1 MRNLKKILAMVLAL
15 VMSLSLMATA
25 GAASFP
31 DVDAEN
37 PYATAIEVLD
47 GLKVFQGFED
57 GTFKPTDT
65 LNRAQAAVLVY
76 RIATGDVENKYLDN
90 YTYMQQSKFNDLDGY
105 NWAKGYI
112 NYCQN
117 AGIVVGTSA
126 TTFNPGAP
134 VTGYQLMVMLLRTL
148 GYGKAGE
155 FTDPKGWELQTAS
168 IAEREGILKNVTG
181 GDFGAPAPRQMVAEI
196 LFRGI
201 LHDTV
206 EYSPLTPGGYTDSGV
221 SLGKKTLGLEE
232 VKGVVVANEYADLR
246 DDDTLADGKT
256 ALVNGDGD
264 TYTIDY
270 TSTLDD
276 IGEARLVY
284 VQNGTKVL
292 KLADAGN
299 TVEVSTNDEKVDDIL
314 SRAGISKADADE
326 YINFGKGFNWKSP
339 WKIKYV
345 IDLGKVDDATD
356 STDKADGLIRQAN
369 RDGFIVPDTYSKANG
384 YSIEKVKDADGNTE
398 YHLIYTAVFAIKAD
412 ITAEH
417 QNNIKRIFNI
427 ADKTDSYITGE
438 VYAGTKSTEDLS
450 DKITLDDFIEDYI
463 TADAL
468 ESVSKNEN
476 GNWVKVIDNDG
487 DGKAD
492 YIFKVIYTVAQVSTA
507 KDGKYTLDTKNR
519 TLTNENTSRPC
530 SIDDLNNLTGQ
541 KVVSADELNADDVV
555 YYAIIDGKAQT
566 YLAEVVPGVTI
577 EKYVRKTETVT
588 TTDGTDYIKSGVCEH
603 IEDEAYMSAPEL
615 LAGKVSYDLFLDRG
629 GHLAAFVK
637 SDKTS
642 DYKLITDGWF
652 NSTKTA
658 DEYAVRIYD
667 EESERGDKQEIVDIT
682 ANGSLFI
689 DRDVVNNDH
698 TVDNNDWGALKYL
711 GGTTGRSAQNDFI
724 PNASAA
730 CTAATLNGGSVN
742 CANSTPTHSGAHT
755 RDNEIKT
762 TVAAITA
769 DGTILPV
776 ENSSVTGRYNHAMI
790 DLPDLSKVPTK
801 AAVGGVVY
809 NTSVRSDTAYNH
821 EYDDVTVRA
830 LDNTIYY
837 VVYPANTASGVAVEK
852 SVGYANAPG
861 VKDWN
866 DKGYVEDI
874 YAVGTLRK
882 ADNDIDKGTPEYTA
896 DIVVIEL
903 NTYEDSKETILVLD
917 DVTKLSDV
925 RYREL
930 LVITGDGKREIR
942 KIDWANS
949 TLSYGDSTIGGKQ
962 VPPGLYYMTAANSD
976 GIYRIA
982 GRLTRDQI
990 AADGSYAV
998 GCVER
1003 VNWTGGNK
1011 YVVVQNLAY
1020 MGINSDYADAGEGQY
1035 DLTAETPLFRVEY
1048 DTPMGKYGDADLT
1061 GLEDGEDHTTVLA
1074 SQVDRE
1080 NWDFDYPEMRDTHE
1094 GTGHNLHY
1102 YNYNRVLVHHNDKGA
1117 AVYAVS
1123 FANVYDDSEGEY
1135 NFAMQVWDNVM
1146 PNPAS
1151 KGNNVKV
1158 VAKAANTVASED
1170 FTITFGNDTFDGNF
1184 YTKDKEVKITIEAPF
1199 GYTFQSD
1206 NDNRITV
1213 ADVDGGTGV
1222 KIFNREF
1229 STDKR
1234 TVKLTVTGITKDIII
1249 TADLIAD
1256 GNAKCNITVN
1266 DKDGNESTALE
1277 AATKK
1282 VAYDTQTALG
1292 YEITLQKVGGGTLAG
1307 TQSIDIISVK
1317 YGNKKLTKN
1326 AVDGYSVNANNTKI
1340 TLGNIGDTNIIK
1352 NIEIVAEIVTRSAWT
1367 ATVSTEAGGQLK
1379 AIADV
1384 DLTFASAKAAGGV
1397 HDGEALEPVKGTN
1410 TLTFQVPMGSNLEVV
1425 LMAANSVALHAYGDV
1440 ANVETS
1446 DVSHTG
1452 VAYVTLTVPYL
1463 AAASE
1468 QTVTV
1473 ADWASYSTKDNDTA
1487 AALDNV
1493 TGLSDDDAKTLDEAY
1508 EILKAGTGAA
1518 ATMTVKGEVNDATFG
1533 DGAEIVDSNEGSGL
1547 YIVKATA
1554 EDKSVAYYV
1563 IKVEAAP
1570 SAPVGEGNPL
1580 GTNVEDENILFTAV
1594 GEPDA
1599 ETGAVTYTGKVKAG
1613 ATATGANEYAF
1624 DVEVDAQYKV
1634 EDGAGYTATEKAAAP
1649 AAVSGTKTW
1658 TITVTAADTASG
1670 AAIAADI
1677 DFELTVVPRE
1687 FVTVTLAEGAP
1698 EGVTIEGD
1706 AEQEWTAEAEE
1717 NGLTFTFKVAS
1728 ASIVQDSADSKYKVS
1743 FGFTLSEDYSAE
1755 LTAVEGWTLADGTIS
1770 ASLSAAAN
1778 SDVTLTITVTKTAA
1792 NA

>member
-25 GAASFP
+25 GAAQFP
-31 DVDAEN
+31 DVDDSN
-37 PYATAIEVLD
+37 PYKTAIDVLD
-47 GLKVFQGFED
+47 ELKVFQGFED

-134 VTGYQLMVMLLRTL
+134 VTGYQLLVMILRTL

-155 FTDPKGWELQTAS
+155 FTDPKGWELQTAA

-345 IDLGKVDDATD
+345 IDLGVIDTATD
-356 STDKADGLIRQAN
+356 TANAGSLIAKAN
-369 RDGFIVPDTYSKANG
+369 RDGFIVPDEYFTNTPSFKWVNG
-384 YSIEKVKDADGNTE
+384 YSIETVKDANGTDE
-398 YHLIYTAVFAIKAD
+398 HHLIYTAVFAIKAD

-417 QNNIKRIFNI
+417 QNNIKRIFNV

-450 DKITLDDFIEDYI
+450 DKITLDTFIEDYI

-476 GNWVKVIDNDG
+476 GNWVKVIDNNG

-588 TTDGTDYIKSGVCEH
+588 TSDEVEYIKSGVCEH
-603 IEDEAYMSAPEL
+603 IEDEAYESDPEL

-658 DEYAVRIYD
+658 DEYAVRVYD

-682 ANGSLFI
+682 ANGDLFI
-689 DRDVVNNDH
+689 HRDVQNNNGVQ
-698 TVDNNDWGALKYL
+698 VDNNDWGALKYL
-711 GGTTGRSAQNDFI
+711 GGTTVQNGACDNHVSHTHATATVS
-724 PNASAA
+724 PVANSAA
-730 CTAATLNGGSVN
+730 LNGGKGS
-742 CANSTPTHSGAHT
+742 CAWITGAAT
-755 RDNEIKT
+755 ERYDNEIKT

-776 ENSSVTGRYNHAMI
+776 ENSSVSGRYAHAMI

-801 AAVGGVVY
+801 AAVNGVVY
-809 NTSVRSDTAYNH
+809 STSSSANTDTAYNTKGSSN
-821 EYDDVTVRA
+821 VTVRA

-852 SVGYANAPG
+852 SVGYANAPA

-866 DKGYVEDI
+866 DKGWVEDI
-874 YAVGTLRK
+874 YTVGTARK
-882 ADNDIDKGTPEYTA
+882 ADNDIDDTPYEFTA

-903 NTYEDSKETILVLD
+903 NDYEDGKETVLVLD
-917 DVTKLSDV
+917 DLTRLSDV

-930 LVITGDGKREIR
+930 LVITGDGKQEIR
-942 KIDWANS
+942 KINFRDNTSGYA
-949 TLSYGDSTIGGKQ
+949 DSVVSSKQ
-962 VPPGLYYMTAANSD
+962 VWPGLYYMTTTSTD
-976 GIYRIA
+976 GVYRIA
-982 GRLTRDQI
+982 ANGAGRIDALTPADI
-990 AADGSYAV
+990 AKDGSFSAGY
-998 GCVER
+998 VER
-1003 VNWTGGNK
+1003 VNWTGSNK
-1011 YVVVQNLAY
+1011 YVVVDNREY
-1020 MGINSDYADAGEGQY
+1020 NSFADGVKAEEGQY

-1048 DTPMGKYGDADLT
+1048 DTGFHWDSNGRVVIDEYGDAELT

-1080 NWDFDYPEMRDTHE
+1080 NWDFDYPEMRDTYE

-1102 YNYNRVLVHHNDKGA
+1102 YNYNRVLVHHNGKGA

-1135 NFAMQVWDNVM
+1135 NMAQLMWNNVM
-1146 PNPAS
+1146 PAPAS
-1151 KGNNVKV
+1151 KGNTLTVEDKNGNV
-1158 VAKAANTVASED
+1158 ATED
-1170 FTITFGNDTFDGNF
+1170 ILVTFGNDTFDGSF
-1184 YTKDKEVKITIEAPF
+1184 QTKDKSVQITITAPV
-1199 GYTFQSD
+1199 GYKFNPGANNIEVDAGADVWNKQKI
-1206 NDNRITV
+1206 DNRTF
-1213 ADVDGGTGV
+1213 
-1222 KIFNREF
+1222 K
-1229 STDKR
+1229 
-1234 TVKLTVTGITKDIII
+1234 VTINDI
-1249 TADLIAD
+1249 TADTT
-1256 GNAKCNITVN
+1256 ITVDLVEDRAVTYPVSVKETVTPAKLKADPASIAYGTN
-1266 DKDGNESTALE
+1266 VVEAAITVKKFDNSNLSGNETI
-1277 AATKK
+1277 
-1282 VAYDTQTALG
+1282 VLG
-1292 YEITLQKVGGGTLAG
+1292 
-1307 TQSIDIISVK
+1307 DVK
-1317 YGNKKLTKN
+1317 YGDTVLTK
-1326 AVDGYSVNANNTKI
+1326 G
-1340 TLGNIGDTNIIK
+1340 TNY
-1352 NIEIVAEIVTRSAWT
+1352 
-1367 ATVSTEAGGQLK
+1367 TVSTDINGNPVITLASVGGDVTIKDSIEIEAELETRVTWEAKVSLEGGQLK
-1379 AIADV
+1379 ASDAL
-1384 DLTFASAKAAGGV
+1384 DLTFVSAQAG
-1397 HDGEALEPVKGTN
+1397 DETLTPKSQENN
-1410 TLTFQVPMGSNLEVV
+1410 TLTFAVPMDANLEVTFMV
-1425 LMAANSVALHAYGDV
+1425 NSDTALHAYGDV
-1440 ANVETS
+1440 ENVQS
-1446 DVSHTG
+1446 DDLQNAAKKIVKI
-1452 VAYVTLTVPYL
+1452 TVPYVET
-1463 AAASE
+1463 AAAQE
-1468 QTVTV
+1468 VTI
-1473 ADWASYSTKDNDTA
+1473 ADWAEYESLDSSTSS
-1487 AALDNV
+1487 ALSSV
-1493 TGLSDDDAKTLDEAY
+1493 EGLENLTDEDATTLAGAY
-1508 EILKAGTGAA
+1508 EILETGNGAA
-1518 ATMTVKGEVNDATFG
+1518 ATLAVSGEVDGNTFG
-1533 DGAEIVDSNEGSGL
+1533 KNAEIIAEENGL
-1547 YIVKATA
+1547 YIVKT
-1554 EDKSVAYYV
+1554 VAKNKTIGYYV
-1563 IKVEAAP
+1563 IKVTSTIVDLMGRDDLNSVLQSLEYKSWEFSNATKTA
-1570 SAPVGEGNPL
+1570 EGLNNWMTKATNFVVDYKTHTITFTGTANVTNPTDFTYKHSEI
-1580 GTNVEDENILFTAV
+1580 GTNTDDYIPYYGYKDYAYYCIV
-1594 GEPDA
+1594 G
-1599 ETGAVTYTGKVKAG
+1599 KF
-1613 ATATGANEYAF
+1613 N
-1624 DVEVDAQYKV
+1624 
-1634 EDGAGYTATEKAAAP
+1634 EDGSMIGGGGKAENGTDNYASYFELDEAKAAAFGDKYTIIGISET
-1649 AAVSGTKTW
+1649 AEDKEAIKLIIVGNKQTSVTRTINDVEW
-1658 TITVTAADTASG
+1658 TIILDL
-1670 AAIAADI
+1670 D
-1677 DFELTVVPRE
+1677 
-1687 FVTVTLAEGAP
+1687 
-1698 EGVTIEGD
+1698 
-1706 AEQEWTAEAEE
+1706 W
-1717 NGLTFTFKVAS
+1717 
-1728 ASIVQDSADSKYKVS
+1728 
-1743 FGFTLSEDYSAE
+1743 
-1755 LTAVEGWTLADGTIS
+1755 GTP
-1770 ASLSAAAN
+1770 A
-1778 SDVTLTITVTKTAA
+1778 
-1792 NA
+1792 